1 MKQKTYFIE
10 MEKCVSGKY
19 YTDEESQNIP
29 TFDKIKSAYKWVYKY
44 NKQKKSL
51 KNDYIFH
58 IISEEKN
65 VDQDPILKEEAKGK
79 DNLEKIEES
88 IKAIVKEKIGLWK
101 YPRSIEFVNT
111 LPKTATGKI
120 QRFKL
125 RK

>member
-1 MKQKTYFIE
+1 MCKKKEKHDMKQKTYFIE

-65 VDQDPILKEEAKGK
+65 VDQDPILKEEA
-79 DNLEKIEES
+79 NLSLSAWKNAKS
-88 IKAIVKEKIGLWK
+88 RAYRHNFHKPNKEKISK
-101 YPRSIEFVNT
+101 
-111 LPKTATGKI
+111 
-120 QRFKL
+120 
-125 RK
+125 

>member
-1 MKQKTYFIE
+1 

-65 VDQDPILKEEAKGK
+65 VDQDPILKEEA
-79 DNLEKIEES
+79 NLSLSAWKNAKPRAYRYDFHKS
-88 IKAIVKEKIGLWK
+88 NKEKILK
-101 YPRSIEFVNT
+101 
-111 LPKTATGKI
+111 
-120 QRFKL
+120 
-125 RK
+125 